1 MTLISSEDSA
11 HYFIVRF
18 SPSMCVAVVASLT
31 REVAVRS
38 LLTCTMLMKQILLLF
53 MAMTKH

>member
-11 HYFIVRF
+11 HDFVVKF

-38 LLTCTMLMKQILLLF
+38 LLTMVMKQILLLF